1 MKYTFRNFNK
11 KYYIFKNSKKL
22 KTLNNQKYIFLP
34 SKKLARMFINEL
46 ENLNSKKNFSITSLV
61 FYSCDLKSFNR
72 KKIIEILCENV
83 KFDNILYRPENN
95 EFLKKKMNNRYNKY
109 IENFKIVFNFDLNV
123 FSKITKHQ
131 TNLNFN
137 EFKNF
142 LFKIDNFK
150 LTLLFKLVNISKSVI
165 LSYNFITNKFGIRK
179 FMNLY
184 NLEYIYQK
192 EKWGQVDEQ
201 KPAENN
207 INEELKNIEIFFK
220 NL

>member
-1 MKYTFRNFNK
+1 M
-11 KYYIFKNSKKL
+11 
-22 KTLNNQKYIFLP
+22 
-34 SKKLARMFINEL
+34 
-46 ENLNSKKNFSITSLV
+46 SLV
-61 FYSCDLKSFNR
+61 FYSCDLKRLHR
-72 KKIIEILCENV
+72 KKIIENLCENV
-83 KFDNILYRPENN
+83 KFDNILYRPDNN
-95 EFLKKKMNNRYNKY
+95 EFLKKKMDKRYNKY
-109 IENFKIVFNFDLNV
+109 IENFEIVFNFDLNV

-142 LFKIDNFK
+142 LCKIDNFK

-201 KPAENN
+201 KSAENN
-207 INEELKNIEIFFK
+207 INEELKNIETFFK

>member
-1 MKYTFRNFNK
+1 M
-11 KYYIFKNSKKL
+11 
-22 KTLNNQKYIFLP
+22 
-34 SKKLARMFINEL
+34 
-46 ENLNSKKNFSITSLV
+46 
-61 FYSCDLKSFNR
+61 D
-72 KKIIEILCENV
+72 
-83 KFDNILYRPENN
+83 
-95 EFLKKKMNNRYNKY
+95 NRYNKY

-137 EFKNF
+137 DFKNF